1 MELLLGY
8 LLIFSA
14 RIVDVSISVIRT
26 ILMVRGKKLQAAAMG
41 VLEVFIYISV
51 LTKIMGQLDNIGN
64 LIAYSL
70 GFGTGQIVGIYLE
83 QKMAIGNVTAQVI
96 TKGDESELVELL
108 RNEGFGVTVIQGYGK
123 DGIKHVLNIALKR
136 NALPRFNEVLREFD
150 KEAFVTIMDTKT
162 IQGGY
167 MQRIK
172 RK

>member
-1 MELLLGY
+1 MEFLLGY

-14 RIVDVSISVIRT
+14 RIVDVSISVVRT
-26 ILMVRGKKLQAAAMG
+26 ILMVRGKKFQAAAMG

-123 DGIKHVLNIALKR
+123 DGIKHILNIALKR

-150 KEAFVTIMDTKT
+150 KEAFVTILDTKT

>member
-14 RIVDVSISVIRT
+14 RIVDVSISVVRT
-26 ILMVRGKKLQAAAMG
+26 ILMVRGKKFQAAAMG

-123 DGIKHVLNIALKR
+123 DGIKHILNIALKR
-136 NALPRFNEVLREFD
+136 KALSRFNEVLREFD
-150 KEAFVTIMDTKT
+150 KEAFVTILDTKT